1 MNAGKLCRARK
12 EMKKVIMEHST
23 SVFKPFTPY
32 LNQVREI
39 SQYDDK
45 DEAFCWR
52 FD

>member
-1 MNAGKLCRARK
+1 MNAGKLCRARR

-23 SVFKPFTPY
+23 RVTPY

-39 SQYDDK
+39 SQYDYK
-45 DEAFCWR
+45 DEAFFWK

>member
-1 MNAGKLCRARK
+1 MNAGKLCRARR
-12 EMKKVIMEHST
+12 EMKKVITEHST
-23 SVFKPFTPY
+23 RVTPY

-39 SQYDDK
+39 SQHDDK